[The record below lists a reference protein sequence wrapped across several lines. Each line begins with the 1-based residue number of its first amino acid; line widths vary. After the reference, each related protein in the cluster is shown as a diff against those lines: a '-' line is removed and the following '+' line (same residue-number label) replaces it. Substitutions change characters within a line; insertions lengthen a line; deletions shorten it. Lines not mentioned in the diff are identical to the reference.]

1 MLQRQLMC
9 LVVGL
14 KPLYFTV
21 MISLLLSLLCVV
33 IVHTVRGDG
42 ASNSAVL
49 YACPA
54 GLCAMDVMLV

>member
-1 MLQRQLMC
+1 MLQRQLLC

-14 KPLYFTV
+14 KPLYFTL
-21 MISLLLSLLCVV
+21 MISLMLSLLCMLAA
-33 IVHTVRGDG
+33 HTVRGDG

-49 YACPA
+49 YVCPA